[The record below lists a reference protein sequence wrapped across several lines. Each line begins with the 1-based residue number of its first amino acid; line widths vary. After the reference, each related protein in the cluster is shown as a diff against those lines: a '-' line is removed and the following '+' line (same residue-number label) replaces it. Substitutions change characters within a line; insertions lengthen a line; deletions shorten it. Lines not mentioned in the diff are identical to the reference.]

1 MIDPDVAS
9 NVRSR
14 RAGDVACQKE
24 GRKNMRLWVQLL
36 TGAMLAV
43 AVPAANAQEQ
53 KQSPAPSPSQ
63 PKQAVPDQKQA
74 IPDQKLDAAAAAL
87 DQISSVKENYQQQ
100 IEKSAEPAEKQRL
113 VDEANKA
120 MVKAVT
126 DQGLS
131 VEEYTAI
138 LVMAQS
144 DSGVRQKILDRLR
157 PSNKQ

>member
-1 MIDPDVAS
+1 MIVPDVAS

-14 RAGDVACQKE
+14 GAGDLACQKE
-24 GRKNMRLWVQLL
+24 GRKNMRLWIQLL

-53 KQSPAPSPSQ
+53 KQTPAPSPSE
-63 PKQAVPDQKQA
+63 PKQVPDQKQA

-87 DQISSVKENYQQQ
+87 GQISNVKENYQQQ